1 MSTRLEMTDA
11 FIKVLAKSSAT
22 QRKLLLRGATNEQLK
37 GLFELCLNII
47 RGNLP
52 LSNAEFH
59 KLKRHRK
66 TLESLASRR
75 VPLYK
80 KREIVNQKG
89 GFIGAVANLAIPLL
103 ASIIANRLKK

>member
-1 MSTRLEMTDA
+1 MSTRSEMTDA
-11 FIKVLAKSSAT
+11 FIKVLARSNT
-22 QRKLLLRGATNEQLK
+22 RQRKLLLRGATNEQLK

-52 LSNAEFH
+52 INNTEFLR
-59 KLKRHRK
+59 LKRHRK

-89 GFIGAVANLAIPLL
+89 GFIGAVAKIAIPIL
-103 ASIIANRLKK
+103 ASIIASKLKK

>member
-11 FIKVLAKSSAT
+11 FIKVLAKSNPN
-22 QRKLLLRGATNEQLK
+22 QRKLLLRGATNQQLK

-52 LSNAEFH
+52 LSSTEFH
-59 KLKRHRK
+59 KLKRNRK

-89 GFIGAVANLAIPLL
+89 GFIGTVAKFAIPLL
-103 ASIIANRLKK
+103 ASIIASKLKK

>member
-11 FIKVLAKSSAT
+11 FIKVLARSNAN

-52 LSNAEFH
+52 VNNTEFRR
-59 KLKRHRK
+59 LKRYRK
-66 TLESLASRR
+66 TLESLLSR
-75 VPLYK
+75 YW
-80 KREIVNQKG
+80 
-89 GFIGAVANLAIPLL
+89 L
-103 ASIIANRLKK
+103 ASLQVNSTNNRVCQTNSTHT

>member
-11 FIKVLAKSSAT
+11 FIKVLARSNTS
-22 QRKLLLRGATNEQLK
+22 QRKLLLRGATNKQLK

-52 LSNAEFH
+52 INNTEFH
-59 KLKRHRK
+59 RLKRHRK

-89 GFIGAVANLAIPLL
+89 GFIGAVAKIAIPIL
-103 ASIIANRLKK
+103 ASIIASKLKK

>member
-11 FIKVLAKSSAT
+11 FIKVLARSNT
-22 QRKLLLRGATNEQLK
+22 RQRKVLLQGATNQQLK

-52 LSNAEFH
+52 INSAEFH
-59 KLKRHRK
+59 RLKRYRK

-89 GFIGAVANLAIPLL
+89 GFIGTIAKFALPLL
-103 ASIIANRLKK
+103 ASIIASKLRK

>member
-11 FIKVLAKSSAT
+11 FIKVLARSNT
-22 QRKLLLRGATNEQLK
+22 RQRKLLLRGATNEQLK

-52 LSNAEFH
+52 INNTEFLR
-59 KLKRHRK
+59 LKRHRK

-89 GFIGAVANLAIPLL
+89 GFIGAVAKIAIPIL
-103 ASIIANRLKK
+103 ASIIASKLKK

>member
-11 FIKVLAKSSAT
+11 FIKVLARSNAN

-52 LSNAEFH
+52 VNNTEFRR
-59 KLKRHRK
+59 LKRYRK
-66 TLESLASRR
+66 TLESLLSR
-75 VPLYK
+75 YW
-80 KREIVNQKG
+80 
-89 GFIGAVANLAIPLL
+89 L
-103 ASIIANRLKK
+103 ASLPVNSKNNEVCQTNCTHT

>member
-11 FIKVLAKSSAT
+11 FIKVLAKSSVK

>member
-11 FIKVLAKSSAT
+11 FIKVLARSNAN
-22 QRKLLLRGATNEQLK
+22 QRKLLLRGATNQQLK

-52 LSNAEFH
+52 INNAEFRR
-59 KLKRHRK
+59 LKRHRK

-80 KREIVNQKG
+80 KRKIVNQKG
-89 GFIGAVANLAIPLL
+89 GFIGAVAKFAVPLL
-103 ASIIANRLKK
+103 ASIIASKLKK

>member
-11 FIKVLAKSSAT
+11 FIKVLAKSSAK

>member
-11 FIKVLAKSSAT
+11 FIKVLARSNAN

-52 LSNAEFH
+52 VNNKEFRR
-59 KLKRHRK
+59 LKRYRK

-75 VPLYK
+75 VPIYK

-89 GFIGAVANLAIPLL
+89 GFIGAVAKIAIPLL
-103 ASIIANRLKK
+103 ASIIASKLNK

>member
-11 FIKVLAKSSAT
+11 FIKVLARSNAN
-22 QRKLLLRGATNEQLK
+22 QRKLLLREGTNQQLK

-52 LSNAEFH
+52 INNTEFH
-59 KLKRHRK
+59 RLKRHRK

-89 GFIGAVANLAIPLL
+89 GFIGAVAKFAVPLL
-103 ASIIANRLKK
+103 ASIIASKLRK

>member
-1 MSTRLEMTDA
+1 MSIRLEMTDA
-11 FIKVLAKSSAT
+11 FIKVLARSNT
-22 QRKLLLRGATNEQLK
+22 RQRKLLLRGATNEQLK

-52 LSNAEFH
+52 INNTEFLR
-59 KLKRHRK
+59 LKRHRK

-89 GFIGAVANLAIPLL
+89 GFIGAVAKIAIPIL
-103 ASIIANRLKK
+103 ASIIASKLKK

>member
-11 FIKVLAKSSAT
+11 FNKVLAKSSAK

>member
-11 FIKVLAKSSAT
+11 FIKVLAKSSAK

-52 LSNAEFH
+52 LSNAEFQ